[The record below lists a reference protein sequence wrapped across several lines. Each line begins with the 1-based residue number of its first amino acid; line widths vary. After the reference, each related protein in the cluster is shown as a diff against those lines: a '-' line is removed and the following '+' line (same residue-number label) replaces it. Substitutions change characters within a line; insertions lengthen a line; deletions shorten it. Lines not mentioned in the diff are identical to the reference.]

1 MSPKIE
7 SNLQHSGESFYV
19 DSGRKLDNKVQKA
32 QRISA
37 MSIINKKRDKTYK
50 VDLEMLPYTDEQEH
64 LFTVIGQNEI
74 LKNFEKYMAAEK
86 LNKRQRMLKAKAHRN
101 QKP

>member
-37 MSIINKKRDKTYK
+37 MSIINKKRNKTYK

-86 LNKRQRMLKAKAHRN
+86 LNKRQRMLKAKAQRN

>member
-1 MSPKIE
+1 LSPKIE

-37 MSIINKKRDKTYK
+37 KSIINKKRDKTYK
-50 VDLEMLPYTDEQEH
+50 IALEMLPYTDEKEH

-74 LKNFEKYMAAEK
+74 RKNFEKYMAAEK
-86 LNKRQRMLKAKAHRN
+86 LNKRQRMLKAKAQRN